1 MKQQWRLAPLVIAS
15 LVIAPLL
22 AWGSWTHAASPT
34 VQELVAAIQ
43 RHHPEYLATLART
56 EQVAGERLEAE
67 AAFDVRLVQDTYARS
82 SGYYDGSYAEQRVIQ
97 PIQSMNAEVF
107 GSYRISDGEFP
118 VYEAEYQT
126 LDMGEASLGVRLS
139 LLQNR
144 ETDKRRLTQVMA
156 AWRFMEAESK
166 QLAELNK
173 LIYKG
178 VSAYLSWYQSYRKV
192 AVVKDLVALTRE
204 RITGV
209 QARVLSGDLAAI
221 NLTEFETTLLRRQL
235 MENEAE
241 QQFQLARQR
250 LSYFWRTAD
259 SPQYQGDAV
268 DIPPSNIDWPFRVE
282 GSDASSLSTS
292 NLSTSGLEATIDA
305 HPAVEALSAKVE
317 QAKNKRKL
325 ARNETLP
332 QLDLEV
338 KVARDIGDG
347 IEPLT
352 GTESI
357 VGLSFFMPLGQ
368 RAAKAREA
376 IADAEIR
383 SLEYDQIVLREQLR
397 RDLDMSLKALTY
409 TRRILALSRQQE
421 ALAETLLRQERA
433 RFDEG
438 VSDQFLLISRET
450 TALQAHLKTVDAE
463 VEVLRQELALN
474 ATLASL
480 QPSLPHSS

>member
-1 MKQQWRLAPLVIAS
+1 MKQQWRLAPLFIAS
-15 LVIAPLL
+15 LFITPLL
-22 AWGSWTHAASPT
+22 AWGSWAHAASPT

-173 LIYKG
+173 LIYQG

-192 AVVKDLVALTRE
+192 EVVKDLVALTRE

-259 SPQYQGDAV
+259 SPQYQGDAI

-292 NLSTSGLEATIDA
+292 SVSTSGLEAAIDA

-338 KVARDIGDG
+338 KVARDIGEG

-480 QPSLPHSS
+480 QPGLPHSS

>member
-1 MKQQWRLAPLVIAS
+1 MKQQWRLAPLFIAS
-15 LVIAPLL
+15 LSVIPLL

-173 LIYKG
+173 LIYQG

-192 AVVKDLVALTRE
+192 EVVKDLVALTRE

-259 SPQYQGDAV
+259 SPQYQGDAI

-292 NLSTSGLEATIDA
+292 SVSASGLEATIDA

-338 KVARDIGDG
+338 KVARDIGEG

-480 QPSLPHSS
+480 QPGLPHSS

>member
-1 MKQQWRLAPLVIAS
+1 MKQQWLLAPL
-15 LVIAPLL
+15 LV
-22 AWGSWTHAASPT
+22 WGSWAHAASPT

-43 RHHPEYLATLART
+43 SHHPEYLATLART

-82 SGYYDGSYAEQRVIQ
+82 SGYYDGSYAEQSVIQ

-107 GSYRISDGEFP
+107 GSYRISDGAFP

-178 VSAYLSWYQSYRKV
+178 VSAYLSWYQSHRKV

-209 QARVLSGDLAAI
+209 QTRVLSGDLAAI

-259 SPQYQGDAV
+259 SPRYQSGAIDV
-268 DIPPSNIDWPFRVE
+268 PPSNIDWPFRVE
-282 GSDASSLSTS
+282 GSDASSLMS
-292 NLSTSGLEATIDA
+292 AIDA

-338 KVARDIGDG
+338 KVARDIGEG

-421 ALAETLLRQERA
+421 ALAETLLQQERA

-480 QPSLPHSS
+480 QLGLTQSS

>member
-22 AWGSWTHAASPT
+22 AWGSWAHAASPT

-259 SPQYQGDAV
+259 SPQYQGDAI

-282 GSDASSLSTS
+282 GSDASSLGTS
-292 NLSTSGLEATIDA
+292 NLSTSVLEATIDA

>member
-173 LIYKG
+173 LIYQG

-259 SPQYQGDAV
+259 SPQYQGDAI

-282 GSDASSLSTS
+282 GSDASSLGTS

>member
-22 AWGSWTHAASPT
+22 AWGSWAHAASPT

-250 LSYFWRTAD
+250 LSYFWRIWQ
-259 SPQYQGDAV
+259 P
-268 DIPPSNIDWPFRVE
+268 
-282 GSDASSLSTS
+282 STS
-292 NLSTSGLEATIDA
+292 PNLKPRCYAANSWRMRRNSNFSLRASG
-305 HPAVEALSAKVE
+305 
-317 QAKNKRKL
+317 
-325 ARNETLP
+325 
-332 QLDLEV
+332 
-338 KVARDIGDG
+338 
-347 IEPLT
+347 
-352 GTESI
+352 
-357 VGLSFFMPLGQ
+357 
-368 RAAKAREA
+368 
-376 IADAEIR
+376 
-383 SLEYDQIVLREQLR
+383 
-397 RDLDMSLKALTY
+397 
-409 TRRILALSRQQE
+409 
-421 ALAETLLRQERA
+421 
-433 RFDEG
+433 
-438 VSDQFLLISRET
+438 
-450 TALQAHLKTVDAE
+450 
-463 VEVLRQELALN
+463 
-474 ATLASL
+474 
-480 QPSLPHSS
+480 

>member
-56 EQVAGERLEAE
+56 EQVAGERLEAD

-259 SPQYQGDAV
+259 SPQYQGDAI

-282 GSDASSLSTS
+282 GSDASSLGTS

>member
-22 AWGSWTHAASPT
+22 AWGSWAHAASPT

-56 EQVAGERLEAE
+56 EQVAGERLEAD

-82 SGYYDGSYAEQRVIQ
+82 SGYYDGNYAEQRVIQ

-282 GSDASSLSTS
+282 GSDASSLGTS
-292 NLSTSGLEATIDA
+292 NLSTSVLEATIDA

-463 VEVLRQELALN
+463 VEMLRQELALN

>member
-1 MKQQWRLAPLVIAS
+1 
-15 LVIAPLL
+15 
-22 AWGSWTHAASPT
+22 
-34 VQELVAAIQ
+34 
-43 RHHPEYLATLART
+43 
-56 EQVAGERLEAE
+56 
-67 AAFDVRLVQDTYARS
+67 
-82 SGYYDGSYAEQRVIQ
+82 
-97 PIQSMNAEVF
+97 
-107 GSYRISDGEFP
+107 
-118 VYEAEYQT
+118 
-126 LDMGEASLGVRLS
+126 
-139 LLQNR
+139 
-144 ETDKRRLTQVMA
+144 
-156 AWRFMEAESK
+156 
-166 QLAELNK
+166 
-173 LIYKG
+173 
-178 VSAYLSWYQSYRKV
+178 
-192 AVVKDLVALTRE
+192 
-204 RITGV
+204 
-209 QARVLSGDLAAI
+209 
-221 NLTEFETTLLRRQL
+221 

-259 SPQYQGDAV
+259 SPRYQSGAIDV
-268 DIPPSNIDWPFRVE
+268 PPSNIDWPFRVE
-282 GSDASSLSTS
+282 GSDASSLMS
-292 NLSTSGLEATIDA
+292 AIDA

-332 QLDLEV
+332 PLDLEV
-338 KVARDIGDG
+338 KVARDIGEG

-421 ALAETLLRQERA
+421 ALAETLLQQERA

-480 QPSLPHSS
+480 QLGLTQSS

>member
-259 SPQYQGDAV
+259 SPQYQGDAI

-282 GSDASSLSTS
+282 GSDASSLGTS

-376 IADAEIR
+376 IANAEIR

>member
-34 VQELVAAIQ
+34 AQELVAAIQ

-173 LIYKG
+173 LIYQG

-259 SPQYQGDAV
+259 SPQYQGDAI

-376 IADAEIR
+376 IANAEIR

>member
-22 AWGSWTHAASPT
+22 AWGSWAHAASPT

-376 IADAEIR
+376 IANAEIR

>member
-56 EQVAGERLEAE
+56 EQVAGERLEAD

-173 LIYKG
+173 LIYQG

-259 SPQYQGDAV
+259 SPQYQGDAI

-282 GSDASSLSTS
+282 GSDASSLGTS

>member
-173 LIYKG
+173 LIYQG

-259 SPQYQGDAV
+259 SPQYQGDAI

-282 GSDASSLSTS
+282 GSDASSLGTS

-376 IADAEIR
+376 IANAEIR

>member
-56 EQVAGERLEAE
+56 EQVAGERLEAD
-67 AAFDVRLVQDTYARS
+67 AALDVRLVQDTYARS

-259 SPQYQGDAV
+259 SPQYQGDAI

-376 IADAEIR
+376 IANAEIR

>member
-259 SPQYQGDAV
+259 SPQYQGDAI

-282 GSDASSLSTS
+282 GSDASSLGTS

>member
-22 AWGSWTHAASPT
+22 AWGSWAHAASPT

-56 EQVAGERLEAE
+56 EQVAGERLEAD

-259 SPQYQGDAV
+259 SPQYQGDAI

>member
-173 LIYKG
+173 LIYQG

-259 SPQYQGDAV
+259 SPQYQGDAI

>member
-22 AWGSWTHAASPT
+22 AWGSWAHAASPT

-259 SPQYQGDAV
+259 SPQYQGDAI

>member
-1 MKQQWRLAPLVIAS
+1 MKQQWRLAPLFIAS
-15 LVIAPLL
+15 LFTTPLL
-22 AWGSWTHAASPT
+22 AWGSWAHAASPT

-173 LIYKG
+173 LIYQG

-192 AVVKDLVALTRE
+192 EVVKDLVALTRE

-259 SPQYQGDAV
+259 SPQYQGDAI

-282 GSDASSLSTS
+282 GSDASS
-292 NLSTSGLEATIDA
+292 LSTSGLEATIDA

-338 KVARDIGDG
+338 KVARDIGEG

-480 QPSLPHSS
+480 QPGLPHSS

>member
-34 VQELVAAIQ
+34 AQELVAAIQ

-173 LIYKG
+173 LIYQG

-259 SPQYQGDAV
+259 SPQYQGDAI

-282 GSDASSLSTS
+282 GSDASSLGTS

-376 IADAEIR
+376 IANAEIR

>member
-56 EQVAGERLEAE
+56 EQVAGERLEAD

-173 LIYKG
+173 LIYQG

-192 AVVKDLVALTRE
+192 EVVKDLVALTRE

-282 GSDASSLSTS
+282 GSDASSLGTS
-292 NLSTSGLEATIDA
+292 NLSTSVLEATIDA

-463 VEVLRQELALN
+463 VEMLRQELALN

>member
-22 AWGSWTHAASPT
+22 AWGSWAHAASPT

-56 EQVAGERLEAE
+56 EQVAGERLEAD

-259 SPQYQGDAV
+259 SPQYQGDAI

-376 IADAEIR
+376 IANAEIR

-463 VEVLRQELALN
+463 VEMLRQELALN

>member
-1 MKQQWRLAPLVIAS
+1 MKQQWRLAPLVIA
-15 LVIAPLL
+15 PLL
-22 AWGSWTHAASPT
+22 AWGSWAHAASPT

-259 SPQYQGDAV
+259 SPQYQGDAI

-376 IADAEIR
+376 IANAEIR

>member
-1 MKQQWRLAPLVIAS
+1 MKQQWLLAPL
-15 LVIAPLL
+15 LV
-22 AWGSWTHAASPT
+22 WGSWAHAASPT

-43 RHHPEYLATLART
+43 SHHPEYLATLART

-82 SGYYDGSYAEQRVIQ
+82 SGYYDGSYAEQSVIQ

-126 LDMGEASLGVRLS
+126 LDMGEASRGVRLS

-178 VSAYLSWYQSYRKV
+178 VSAYLSWYQSHRKV

-209 QARVLSGDLAAI
+209 QTRVLSGDLAAI

-259 SPQYQGDAV
+259 SPRYQSGAIDV
-268 DIPPSNIDWPFRVE
+268 PPSNIDWPFRVE
-282 GSDASSLSTS
+282 GSDASSLMS
-292 NLSTSGLEATIDA
+292 AIDA

-338 KVARDIGDG
+338 KVARDIGEG

-421 ALAETLLRQERA
+421 ALAETLLQQERA

>member
-22 AWGSWTHAASPT
+22 AWGSWAHAASPT

>member
-1 MKQQWRLAPLVIAS
+1 MKQQWRLAPLFIAS
-15 LVIAPLL
+15 LSITPLL

-173 LIYKG
+173 LIYQG

-192 AVVKDLVALTRE
+192 EVVKDLVALTRE

-259 SPQYQGDAV
+259 SPQYQGDAI

-292 NLSTSGLEATIDA
+292 SVSASGLEATIDA

-338 KVARDIGDG
+338 KVARDIGEG

-480 QPSLPHSS
+480 QPGLPHSS